1 MSSTKHTEG
10 EETMFTRI
18 LKSLTIALAVVLV
31 VPAAALAMQVS
42 DGSAFSN
49 QSSRPL
55 VSEKT
60 VGLYPTQVG
69 PTKAE
74 YRALMLRSE
83 ALNRKYGLGQY
94 VLPAAVV
101 SEKTAGLQQP
111 TQTEPTVVA
120 TSDSNFNWG
129 DAGIGAGIVA
139 VGILAGLGGALA
151 VRHRH
156 DPLAH

>member
-1 MSSTKHTEG
+1 
-10 EETMFTRI
+10 MFKRV
-18 LKSLTIALAVVLV
+18 LKTLTITLAVVLV
-31 VPAAALAMQVS
+31 IPATALAMQVN
-42 DGSAFSN
+42 DGSAFSS
-49 QSSRPL
+49 QSSKPL

-60 VGLYPTQVG
+60 VGLYPTQFG

-94 VLPAAVV
+94 ATRAVV
-101 SEKTAGLQQP
+101 SEKIDGLQQP
-111 TQTEPTVVA
+111 TQSEPTSVV

-139 VGILAGLGGALA
+139 AGILVGLGGALA

>member
-1 MSSTKHTEG
+1 MPNTQHKEG

-18 LKSLTIALAVVLV
+18 LKSLTIALAVVFV
-31 VPAAALAMQVS
+31 VPASALAMKVS

-49 QSSRPL
+49 QSSKPL

-60 VGLYPTQVG
+60 VGLYPTQFG

-94 VLPAAVV
+94 APTAVV

-139 VGILAGLGGALA
+139 AGILVGLGGALA

>member
-1 MSSTKHTEG
+1 
-10 EETMFTRI
+10 
-18 LKSLTIALAVVLV
+18 
-31 VPAAALAMQVS
+31 
-42 DGSAFSN
+42 
-49 QSSRPL
+49 
-55 VSEKT
+55 
-60 VGLYPTQVG
+60 
-69 PTKAE
+69 
-74 YRALMLRSE
+74 MLRSE
-83 ALNRKYGLGQY
+83 ALNQKYGLGTYQ
-94 VLPAAVV
+94 LPAPVV

-111 TQTEPTVVA
+111 AMQTEPTVVA

>member
-1 MSSTKHTEG
+1 MSSKQHTE
-10 EETMFTRI
+10 EVETMFKRI
-18 LKSLTIALAVVLV
+18 LKTLTITLAVVLV
-31 VPAAALAMQVS
+31 IPATALAMQVN
-42 DGSAFSN
+42 DGSAFSS
-49 QSSRPL
+49 QSSKPI

-60 VGLYPTQVG
+60 VGLYPTQFG

-94 VLPAAVV
+94 ATPAVV
-101 SEKTAGLQQP
+101 SEKIGGLQQP
-111 TQTEPTVVA
+111 TQSEPTSVVA
-120 TSDSNFNWG
+120 SDSNFNWG

-139 VGILAGLGGALA
+139 AGILVGLGGALA

>member
-1 MSSTKHTEG
+1 
-10 EETMFTRI
+10 MFKRV
-18 LKSLTIALAVVLV
+18 LKTLTITLAVVLV
-31 VPAAALAMQVS
+31 IPATALAMQVN
-42 DGSAFSN
+42 DGSAFSS
-49 QSSRPL
+49 QSSKPL

-60 VGLYPTQVG
+60 VGLYPTQFG

-94 VLPAAVV
+94 ATRAVV
-101 SEKTAGLQQP
+101 SEKIDGLQQP
-111 TQTEPTVVA
+111 PQSEPTSVV
-120 TSDSNFNWG
+120 TSDSDFNWG

-139 VGILAGLGGALA
+139 AGILVGLGGAFA
-151 VRHRH
+151 VRHRR